1 MRRGIALWPLIGI
14 LACGALAWNGSRF
27 LETKPK
33 PRSKDLSFLPAPV
46 VAKALACGQPTAL
59 AKLRWIDSFA
69 YFNRQIDRR
78 DDSVAGADQR
88 GGFERLYD
96 TLIALDP
103 RFLPFY
109 EHAVLNMSGVLKQ
122 HRAGLSMLMRGLIA
136 RPQETS
142 LWRLA
147 SAELAISF
155 DLAKRDPAQL
165 DHWLR
170 AWMDAESAD
179 DARQAVLD
187 WRRGL
192 AFANVDGLQTLPYW
206 LEQLRSTKPGSPLAI
221 FVEGTIRELLAEHGS
236 RELAKVLYPSLLPL
250 ITNAHLD
257 PMAVV
262 ARWPRGAPTW
272 APVVWS
278 GPGGPAPVLRPD
290 PFGYDWQRGV
300 DRVISP
306 GREQRRFLVT
316 SQSQRLALE
325 AEAAKRGRPP
335 ADAAEASAWG
345 ISLPQPGYG
354 GTWSFAGA
362 LPEVQW
368 PEPPRQPW
376 PLR

>member
-1 MRRGIALWPLIGI
+1 LWPLIGI

-46 VAKALACGQPTAL
+46 VAKAMACGQPTAL

-69 YFNRQIDRR
+69 YFNHQIDRR
-78 DDSVAGADQR
+78 DDAVAGPDQR

-103 RFLPFY
+103 NFLPFY

-122 HRAGLSMLMRGLIA
+122 HRAGLSVLMRGLLA
-136 RPQETS
+136 RPHETS

-165 DHWLR
+165 DMWLR
-170 AWMDAESAD
+170 AWMEAESSD
-179 DARQAVLD
+179 DARQSVLD

-236 RELAKVLYPSLLPL
+236 RELNKLLYSSILPL
-250 ITNAHLD
+250 VTSVQLD
-257 PMAVV
+257 PAVL
-262 ARWPRGAPTW
+262 AQRWPRGAPAW

-278 GPGGPAPVLRPD
+278 GPGGPPPVLRPD
-290 PFGYDWQRGV
+290 PFGYAWQRVGGQ
-300 DRVISP
+300 VISP
-306 GREQRRFLVT
+306 GREQRRFLVI
-316 SQSQRLALE
+316 SQGQRLALE

-335 ADAAEASAWG
+335 LDSDEAAAWG
-345 ISLPQPGYG
+345 IPLPQPGHG
-354 GTWSFAGA
+354 GTWSFAGN
-362 LPEVQW
+362 LPEVDW
-368 PEPPRQPW
+368 PEPEQQPW